1 MSRLERTTDIGTA
14 PQLADLER
22 LARLAGKILLDG
34 YEKEHQ
40 IDFKGEI
47 DLVTEIDRRSEAA
60 LIAEITE
67 KFPSHHILAEESGG
81 TVSGRHQWYIDPLD
95 GTVNYAHG
103 LPFFCV
109 SIAYACDGRMQL
121 AAVYDPLRDELFTA
135 ERGKGAM
142 VNGRMLKVSATTELH
157 RCLLVTGFAY
167 DAWTAAKDNFALF
180 THFGKKT
187 QGVRRLGSAALDLC
201 SIAAGRLDGYWELSL
216 KPWDLAAGALIA
228 AEAGARVTQVDGGLD
243 LFSPPCSILAAP
255 PAIHSQMLGEIRP
268 YL

>member
-1 MSRLERTTDIGTA
+1 MSNQEKMPDMERA
-14 PQLADLER
+14 PQLSDLAR
-22 LARLAGKILLDG
+22 LARMAGKILLDG

-60 LIAEITE
+60 LIAEITR

-81 TVSGRHQWYIDPLD
+81 TVGGRHQWYIDPLD

-103 LPFFCV
+103 LPFFSV
-109 SIAYACDGRMQL
+109 SIAYACDGRIQL

-135 ERGKGAM
+135 EQGAGAS
-142 VNGRMLKVSATTELH
+142 VNGRPLRVSAVRDLQ
-157 RCLLVTGFAY
+157 RCLLATGFAY
-167 DAWTAAKDNFALF
+167 DTWTAAKDNFALF

-228 AEAGARVTQVDGGLD
+228 VEAGAQVTQVDGGLD
-243 LFSPPCSILAAP
+243 LFSPPYSILAAP
-255 PAIHSQMLGEIRP
+255 PAIHAQMLAEIQP